1 MAGSTIGETFRVH
14 TFGVSHTS
22 DGVGAIIDGC
32 PAGIPLSE
40 EDIQPDLDRRRPG
53 QSRLTTQRK
62 ESDEVTIQ
70 SGIFEGYTTGDPISL
85 FIPNTDAKPGAYE
98 PFKDLYRPSHADFT
112 YDAKYG
118 RRDYHGGA
126 RASARTTAAVT
137 AAGAV
142 AKLVVPGVSF
152 TAYVESI
159 YDIEAQIPE
168 IVTREMVEANDVR
181 CPDPEAAERMAQL
194 ITRLKKAGN
203 SAGGIIEM
211 RISGLPVGL
220 GEPVFDKFYA
230 DMAKAIKSIP
240 AVKAVEFGLGFAATR
255 LLGSEHN
262 DPFYMEG
269 ERVRTRTNNSG
280 GTQGG
285 ITNGEDV
292 ILRAALKPTATI
304 VHEQETV
311 TTEGEATT
319 VSGTGRHDVC
329 VLPRAVPIFEAMAAI
344 VVADHFL
351 RNKTV
356 RARSV

>member
-1 MAGSTIGETFRVH
+1 
-14 TFGVSHTS
+14 
-22 DGVGAIIDGC
+22 
-32 PAGIPLSE
+32 
-40 EDIQPDLDRRRPG
+40 
-53 QSRLTTQRK
+53 
-62 ESDEVTIQ
+62 
-70 SGIFEGYTTGDPISL
+70 
-85 FIPNTDAKPGAYE
+85 
-98 PFKDLYRPSHADFT
+98 
-112 YDAKYG
+112 
-118 RRDYHGGA
+118 
-126 RASARTTAAVT
+126 
-137 AAGAV
+137 
-142 AKLVVPGVSF
+142 
-152 TAYVESI
+152 
-159 YDIEAQIPE
+159 
-168 IVTREMVEANDVR
+168 MVEANDVR

-220 GEPVFDKFYA
+220 GEPVFDKFDA